1 MSAPQ
6 WAVSALINVILGSV
20 TSGVLGRSQC
30 PVLLI
35 H

>member
-6 WAVSALINVILGSV
+6 WAASPLVKVILGSV

-30 PVLLI
+30 PLLLI